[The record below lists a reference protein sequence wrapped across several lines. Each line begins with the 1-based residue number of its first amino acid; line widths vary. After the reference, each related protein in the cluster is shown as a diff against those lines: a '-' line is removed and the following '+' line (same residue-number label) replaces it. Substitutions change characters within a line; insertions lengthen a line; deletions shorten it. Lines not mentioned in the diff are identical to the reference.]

1 MMTEQ
6 TNHPQIYTIEIA
18 GQLDA
23 HWAAWFDDLTIT
35 PTAAGNTQFSGPVP
49 DQAALYGVLKRLN
62 NLGLK
67 LISVNPQPQ
76 QNK

>member
-6 TNHPQIYTIEIA
+6 TKHHQIYTIEIA

-35 PTAAGNTQFSGPVP
+35 LNAAGNTQLSGPVP